1 MEWRTELH
9 IVPSTQ
15 KLNHSHAIM
24 LIGSCFS
31 QNIGL
36 KLSQYKF
43 RVISNP
49 FGTVFNPVSIARLLM
64 YACHPTSFDEG
75 QMMDAQGVFVHPDFY
90 KTLGNTNRA
99 AAVSQITQALED
111 AHHFLENA
119 GFLFI
124 TLGTST
130 GYVLKTTGNIV
141 ANCHKLPSA
150 RFEKTSISVEHGYAS
165 LKSALEALFTFRPD
179 LKVVFT
185 VSPVRHT
192 REGIVEN
199 ARSKARLHVMIEN
212 IQQDFPEVLY
222 FPAYEWMMDDL
233 RDYRFYQQDLI
244 HPNDMAIQYIWDKF
258 GTHFFGQDTIAL
270 NTQIEKI
277 MKAVRHRPALS
288 DHPAYLTLLAQTK
301 IAMQEMEEK
310 FPDIDFKE
318 EKNLLLLR

>member
-15 KLNHSHAIM
+15 KLNHSHAVM

-43 RVISNP
+43 RVSSNP

-64 YACHPTSFDEG
+64 YACHPTSFDQG
-75 QMMDAQGVFVHPDFY
+75 QMIDAQGVFVHPDFY
-90 KTLGNTNRA
+90 KTLGHTNRA
-99 AAVSQITQALED
+99 TAVSQITQALEN

-119 GFLFI
+119 KFLFI

-130 GYVLKTTGNIV
+130 GYVFKATGTIV

-150 RFEKTSISVEHGYAS
+150 LYEKTSIAVEDGYDS
-165 LKSALEALFTFRPD
+165 LKSSLEAIFTLRPD

-192 REGIVEN
+192 RDGIVEN

-212 IQQDFPEVLY
+212 IQKDFPEVMY

-233 RDYRFYQQDLI
+233 RDYRFYQPDLI
-244 HPNDMAIQYIWDKF
+244 HPSDMAIQYIWEKF
-258 GTHFFGQDTIAL
+258 GSHFFDQDTISL
-270 NTQIEKI
+270 NAKIEKI
-277 MKAVRHRPALS
+277 MKAVRHRPTLS
-288 DHPAYLTLLAQTK
+288 DHPAYQTLVAQTK
-301 IAMQEMEEK
+301 IAIQELEEK
-310 FPDIDFKE
+310 FPDIDFTE
-318 EKNLLLLR
+318 EKNLLPLG